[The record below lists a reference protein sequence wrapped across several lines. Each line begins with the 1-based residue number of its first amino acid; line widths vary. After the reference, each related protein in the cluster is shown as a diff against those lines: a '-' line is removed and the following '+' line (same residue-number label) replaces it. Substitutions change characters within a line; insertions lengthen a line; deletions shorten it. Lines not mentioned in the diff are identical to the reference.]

1 MSLLKRFLFLILLA
15 VSATTFAEE
24 TKSTQEILAEEYQ
37 SQETPFWEPQKSD
50 QLKVKTGFS
59 VPRYSVEFDS
69 PNKTKAKF
77 EPNANSKVFLNLG
90 YRNLSATAS
99 TTQAQSHEDEST
111 KGSSDGTDFQ
121 FRLYGKRTYE
131 FFYQSYHGYYLDNS
145 AELDPA
151 YVNTDKKILY
161 PHLKTQNYGMN
172 FFWNLDDE
180 EFSFAVAFDQAGH
193 QRKNALGWSVFGHAS
208 QSKITNGNQSLI
220 PASAA
225 PTFGS
230 LADITDIN
238 RFTLAGGAGFGAIL
252 IFKEKYYA
260 TGLLALGLG
269 YQDAQFKSTDGGQEN
284 KKDLGTYSTL
294 RMGAGYNG
302 QKHVVGLQ
310 VLAER
315 VGSNVGD
322 GEIGGTLAELSL
334 AYSYRFDSVSLPP
347 LDVISSWLD

>member
-1 MSLLKRFLFLILLA
+1 MCLVKRFLCVSLLS
-15 VSATTFAEE
+15 VSVTTFAED
-24 TKSTQEILAEEYQ
+24 TKSTQEILAEDHK
-37 SQETPFWEPQKSD
+37 SQETAFWEPQRPD
-50 QLKVKTGFS
+50 QLKIKTGFS
-59 VPRYSVEFDS
+59 VPRYSVEFDA
-69 PNKTKAKF
+69 PNDTKAKF

-90 YRNLSATAS
+90 YRNLSATVS
-99 TTQAQSHEDEST
+99 TTNAQSHEDET
-111 KGSSDGTDFQ
+111 AKGTSDGTDFQ

-151 YVNTDKKILY
+151 YINSNKKILY
-161 PHLKTQNYGMN
+161 PDLKTQNYGMN
-172 FFWNLDDE
+172 FFWNMDDE

-193 QRKNALGWSVFGHAS
+193 QHKNAMGWSLFGHAS

-220 PASAA
+220 PTSAA
-225 PTFGS
+225 ASFGS
-230 LADITDIN
+230 LANINDIS

-252 IFKEKYYA
+252 VFREKYYA
-260 TGLLALGLG
+260 TGMVALGLG
-269 YQDAQFKSTDGGQEN
+269 YQDAQFKSTNGSQEN
-284 KKDLGTYSTL
+284 KKDVGTYSTL

-315 VGSNVGD
+315 VGSTVGD

-334 AYSYRFDSVSLPP
+334 AYSYRFDSVSIPP